1 MLIFILR
8 TRKKTTVMIG
18 EIGGYITHPVKSPHC
33 GFPFLG
39 ERKKIKRKWLEAR
52 YAQTELKWS

>member
-18 EIGGYITHPVKSPHC
+18 EIGGYITHPVSHPTVA
-33 GFPFLG
+33 FPFL
-39 ERKKIKRKWLEAR
+39 ENEKKSKGNGWRLDMHK
-52 YAQTELKWS
+52 QN